1 MFKMIKLAWR
11 NIWRNWRRT
20 GIATIAIV
28 LGLLLLVFMD
38 GLYGGYDEAVFAN
51 AVRLYGGNL
60 QIHAPGFR
68 DRAHHLPLLPLED
81 ADHVVHSA
89 MANPEVLLASKR
101 IRTSGLIKERGEIF
115 PVTITGLEPSVEAPI
130 SLIAENIVTGRF
142 LEDADKDMI
151 LIGVGMAE
159 ELQVGIGDRITLAGK
174 RKNESIRQ
182 RTMTIIGLFSLGLPD
197 AEKSQVFIS
206 LDEAGSLFNLR
217 DQATEVAIALNTVG
231 IEDQVIAELVP
242 VLPGYEVD
250 SWLTLN
256 PEFSQVMDL
265 SVAATAFFGFIVVA
279 MACIGILNIMLMAVY
294 ERTREMGVLEALGM
308 KGRQVMGLFLLEG
321 AMIGA
326 VGAVLG
332 CTLGWLAMLAFNK
345 SGGYDM
351 SSFTSAGEIYA
362 LMGDAF
368 YTTIDPISIIQM
380 GLILVVMAVL
390 ASLIPAW
397 QASRKEPAES
407 LHHI

>member
-1 MFKMIKLAWR
+1 MKKYLKLAWR
-11 NIWRNWRRT
+11 NMWRNWRRT
-20 GIATIAIV
+20 SIAMIAIV

-68 DRAHHLPLLPLED
+68 DRAHRLPLLPLD
-81 ADHVVHSA
+81 DPDQVVEIA
-89 MANPEVLLASKR
+89 MAHPEVLLASKR
-101 IRTSGLIKERGEIF
+101 IRTSGLIKERGEIY
-115 PVTITGLEPSVEAPI
+115 PVTITGIEPSVEAPI
-130 SLIAENIVTGRF
+130 SLIAENIVAGRF
-142 LEDADKDMI
+142 LLDDDEDMI

-159 ELQVGIGDRITLAGK
+159 ELEVGVGDRITLAGK
-174 RKNESIRQ
+174 SKNESIRQ
-182 RTMTIIGLFSLGLPD
+182 RTMTIAGLFNLGLQD
-197 AEKSQVFIS
+197 AEKGLVFIS
-206 LDEAGSLFNLR
+206 LAEAGSLFNLR
-217 DQATEVAIALNTVG
+217 DQATEVAISLHTVG
-231 IEDQVIAELVP
+231 IEDQVIGELQP
-242 VLPGYEVD
+242 GMGGYEVD

-256 PEFSQVMDL
+256 PEFAQVMDL
-265 SVAATAFFGFIVVA
+265 SVMATTFFGLIVVA
-279 MACIGILNIMLMAVY
+279 MACIGILNLMMMAVY
-294 ERTREMGVLEALGM
+294 ERTREMGVLAALGL
-308 KGRQVMGLFLLEG
+308 KGGQVMGLFLLEG

-326 VGAVLG
+326 VGALVG
-332 CTLGWLAMLAFNK
+332 CTLGWLAMLAFNL

-368 YTTIDPISIIQM
+368 YATIDPLSIVQL

-390 ASLIPAW
+390 ASMIPAW

>member
-1 MFKMIKLAWR
+1 MLKIIIMAWR

-20 GIATIAIV
+20 GIATLAIV

-60 QIHAPGFR
+60 QVHAPGFR
-68 DRAHHLPLLPLED
+68 DRAHRLPLLPLED
-81 ADHVVHSA
+81 ADRIVQVA
-89 MANPEVLLASKR
+89 MANPDVLLASRR
-101 IRTSGLIKERGEIF
+101 IRTSGFIKELGEIY

-130 SLIAENIVTGRF
+130 SLIAENIVAGRF
-142 LEDADKDMI
+142 LEDGDEDMI
-151 LIGVGMAE
+151 LIGIGMAE
-159 ELQVGIGDRITLAGK
+159 ELGVDVGDRITLAGK
-174 RKNESIRQ
+174 SKNESIRQ
-182 RTMTIIGLFSLGLPD
+182 RTMTIAGLFSLGLPD
-197 AEKSQVFIS
+197 AEKNLVFIS
-206 LDEAGSLFNLR
+206 LAEAGSLYNLR
-217 DQATEVAIALNTVG
+217 NQATEVAISLNTVG
-231 IEDQVIAELVP
+231 TEDMVISELGP

-256 PEFSQVMDL
+256 PEFPQVMDL
-265 SVAATAFFGFIVVA
+265 SVAATTFFGFIVVA

-294 ERTREMGVLEALGM
+294 ERTREMGVLAALGM
-308 KGRQVMGLFLLEG
+308 KERQVMWLFLLEG

-326 VGAVLG
+326 VGAVGG
-332 CTLGWLAMLAFNK
+332 CTLGWLAMLAFNM

-368 YTTIDPISIIQM
+368 YATIDPISIFQM
-380 GLILVVMAVL
+380 GLLLVVMAVL

-397 QASRKEPAES
+397 QASRKEPADS

>member
-1 MFKMIKLAWR
+1 MLNMVKLAWR

-68 DRAHHLPLLPLED
+68 DRVHRLPLLPLED
-81 ADHVVHSA
+81 ADQVVQTVMQH
-89 MANPEVLLASKR
+89 PDVLLASKR
-101 IRTSGLIKERGEIF
+101 IRTSGMINEGGEIY
-115 PVTITGLEPSVEAPI
+115 PVTITGLEPSVEAPF
-130 SLIAENIVTGRF
+130 SLIAENIVAGRF
-142 LEDADKDMI
+142 LDDDDEDMI
-151 LIGVGMAE
+151 LMGVGMAE
-159 ELQVGIGDRITLAGK
+159 ELGVGVGDRITLSGK
-174 RKNESIRQ
+174 SKNESLRQ
-182 RTMTIIGLFSLGLPD
+182 RTMTIAGLFSLGLPD
-197 AEKSQVFIS
+197 AEKGLVFVS
-206 LDEAGSLFNLR
+206 LAEAGSLFNLR
-217 DQATEVAIALNTVG
+217 DQATEVAISLYTVG
-231 IEDQVIAELVP
+231 IEDQVISELRP
-242 VLPGYEVD
+242 ALPDYEVD

-256 PEFSQVMDL
+256 PEFAQVMDL
-265 SVAATAFFGFIVVA
+265 SVAATTFFGFIVVS

-294 ERTREMGVLEALGM
+294 ERTREMGVLAALGM
-308 KGRQVMGLFLLEG
+308 KGRQVMWLFLLEG
-321 AMIGA
+321 AMIGT
-326 VGAVLG
+326 VGAVGG
-332 CTLGWLAMLAFNK
+332 CALGWLAMLAFNM

-368 YTTIDPISIIQM
+368 YATIDPVSIIQM
-380 GLILVVMAVL
+380 GVILIVMAVL

-397 QASRKEPAES
+397 QASQKEPAES
-407 LHHI
+407 LHYV